1 MCSANVELPS
11 SGDKYFF
18 IFYDLCFDVS
28 FCSSGVITFQ
38 VRQNKVDKLENLKGL
53 TKNQIK
59 PNTNGKLNKS
69 PQRENQNTEIYWG
82 PQGEKWG
89 DKWGSNSIL
98 SNAIKWSFP
107 SSPK

>member
-1 MCSANVELPS
+1 MCSANVELPL

-18 IFYDLCFDVS
+18 ILYDLCFDVS

-69 PQRENQNTEIYWG
+69 PQRENQNNEICWG
-82 PQGEKWG
+82 LQG
-89 DKWGSNSIL
+89 
-98 SNAIKWSFP
+98 
-107 SSPK
+107 